1 MGAVDAV
8 YTQANYESTVTL
20 NGSMVTFKSE
30 HGAAAVSIAL
40 NNNGAA
46 IVDVPYAPITQETA
60 TAAQSRYY
68 YISLDGY
75 GTLAVLLSYE
85 YVVKA

>member
-1 MGAVDAV
+1 MFVKYENLAVGSVPTYAF
-8 YTQANYESTVTL
+8 TAFEESGCVIYPRYS
-20 NGSMVTFKSE
+20 N
-30 HGAAAVSIAL
+30 
-40 NNNGAA
+40 
-46 IVDVPYAPITQETA
+46 APITQETA